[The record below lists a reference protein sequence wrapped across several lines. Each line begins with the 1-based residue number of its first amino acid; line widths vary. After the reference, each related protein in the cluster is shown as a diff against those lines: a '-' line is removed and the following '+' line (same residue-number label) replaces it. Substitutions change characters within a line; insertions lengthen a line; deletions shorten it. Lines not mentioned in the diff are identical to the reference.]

1 MIMNRLMAFG
11 ASRHYEFSIAERYYA
26 KETTTKE
33 FKFWGSC
40 SLGIHNFFL
49 AIRTSHHDL
58 IRSCHFSHLLQNSWR
73 VLEIWRD
80 YWTICFWNFLTVQWK
95 FGNVSLNV
103 RCRSDQ
109 YWKWLKWL
117 TGNVFTSFF
126 SRAFFRKRLFDCA
139 LTNRKRK
146 LTILRT
152 NKSFSVKTSYS
163 VLYND
168 DFVENRNIFRYL
180 IFFRIWSY
188 RYWLWQSSSQ
198 SLDEIRFLA

>member
-1 MIMNRLMAFG
+1 M
-11 ASRHYEFSIAERYYA
+11 
-26 KETTTKE
+26 
-33 FKFWGSC
+33 
-40 SLGIHNFFL
+40 
-49 AIRTSHHDL
+49 
-58 IRSCHFSHLLQNSWR
+58 
-73 VLEIWRD
+73 
-80 YWTICFWNFLTVQWK
+80 
-95 FGNVSLNV
+95 SLNV

-163 VLYND
+163 VLYHV
-168 DFVENRNIFRYL
+168 DFVENKNICSIWFFSEFGPIVIDYGKVQAKVSMKYDSWHKDAL
-180 IFFRIWSY
+180 SKFGTMLGTDMSSFHSTVMIFFANCMQYDDKFSLNITII
-188 RYWLWQSSSQ
+188 LFSSSNNQ
-198 SLDEIRFLA
+198 FYESRIPISPQKGVAKCFYFLI